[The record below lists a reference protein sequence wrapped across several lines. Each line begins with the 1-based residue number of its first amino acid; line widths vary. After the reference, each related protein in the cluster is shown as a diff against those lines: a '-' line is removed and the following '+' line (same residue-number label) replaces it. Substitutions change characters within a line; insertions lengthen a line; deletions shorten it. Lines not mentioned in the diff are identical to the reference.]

1 MTRKD
6 YNLIAEAIANAKA
19 ATADY
24 TDPWQAENGAWE
36 AARYLSLALRRDN
49 PRFDRARFMEACG
62 FSATD

>member
-36 AARYLSLALRRDN
+36 AARYLSLALRRTN
-49 PRFDRARFMEACG
+49 PRFETARFMDACG